1 MFDFEKYNKSTIS
14 TTEFNSKLQI
24 ILKNDWLEKDFGPSK
39 NKANYRKNLKSIV
52 ILDAFNKI
60 HLEKYDTTID
70 DEDVMYITERN
81 NKVYNFI
88 FGDVYLEES
97 NNKNLGLKE
106 VKVNFHRSFPPFV
119 QSPTKIYFYSF

>member
-14 TTEFNSKLQI
+14 TTEFNSKLET
-24 ILKNDWLEKDFGPSK
+24 ILTKDWLEKDFGPSK

-60 HLEKYDTTID
+60 HLEKYDTTIA

-81 NKVYNFI
+81 NKVYNF
-88 FGDVYLEES
+88 
-97 NNKNLGLKE
+97 
-106 VKVNFHRSFPPFV
+106 
-119 QSPTKIYFYSF
+119 